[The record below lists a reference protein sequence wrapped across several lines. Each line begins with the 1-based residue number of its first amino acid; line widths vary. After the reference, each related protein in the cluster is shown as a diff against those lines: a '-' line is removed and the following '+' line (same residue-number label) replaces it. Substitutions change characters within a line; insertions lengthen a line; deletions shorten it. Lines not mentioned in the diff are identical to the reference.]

1 MRVLR
6 QLEELGAVSGPL
18 VLAAGFFDGL
28 HRGHQAVL
36 AAARAAA
43 HATGAA
49 TWVLTLEPHP
59 LKVLRPQAA
68 PRLLTDTAH
77 KLHLLDQLGVDG
89 CLVLPFTPALA
100 AVEPADFIAQLRRA
114 APGLI
119 HMVVGP
125 NWTFGHRAR
134 GTPALLRELAAA
146 HGFAVTVA
154 EPVLSDG
161 QPISSSRIREA
172 VHAGHLDQAA
182 AWLGRPYS
190 VRGPVVHGRAEGRR
204 LGFPTANVQDTSE
217 VRPPAGIYAVT
228 VAGPGWRAGGAAYL
242 GPRSP
247 AVVEVHVLDR
257 TDDLYGQQ
265 LDVAFRHRLRE
276 HRPFSDAEA
285 LRRQIACDVDAIR
298 QWLTR
303 HG

>member
-6 QLEELGAVSGPL
+6 QFEELGTVSGPL

-28 HRGHQAVL
+28 HLGHQSVL

-43 HATGAA
+43 QSAAAA
-49 TWVLTLEPHP
+49 TWVLTLDPHP
-59 LKVLRPQAA
+59 LKVLRPHAA
-68 PRLLTDTAH
+68 PRLLTDTDH
-77 KLHLLDQLGVDG
+77 KLHLLAQLGVDG

-100 AVEPADFIAQLRRA
+100 AVEPADFIDQLRRA
-114 APGLI
+114 APGLV

-146 HGFAVTVA
+146 RGFAVTVA

-161 QPISSSRIREA
+161 QPISSSRIRAA
-172 VHAGHLDQAA
+172 VQAGRLDQAA

-204 LGFPTANVQDTSE
+204 LGFPTANVQDASE

-228 VAGPGWRAGGAAYL
+228 VAGPGWQAGGAAYL

-247 AVVEVHVLDR
+247 EVVEVHVLDR
-257 TDDLYGQQ
+257 ADDLYGQT

-276 HRPFSDAEA
+276 HRPFPDADA
-285 LRRQIACDVDAIR
+285 LRQQIARDVAAIH
-298 QWLTR
+298 QWLAG
-303 HG
+303 HA